1 MLREIDESLVVN
13 LQQNI
18 DEPRVEELRYEDIIL
33 EFGQLPTDIS
43 SFLQQQQQPTGG
55 IELLTTS
62 GAMKID

>member
-43 SFLQQQQQPTGG
+43 SFVQQQQPTGG
-55 IELLTTS
+55 NELLTTS
-62 GAMKID
+62 GAMKPD